1 MTRAELLAHHNN
13 APVPPA
19 RTPQKQ
25 RALPG
30 MEDRANRELEEI
42 ALAYA
47 EVRDRRVAL
56 LAEEV
61 TLKQRAFA
69 TLKRLGRQTYHR
81 DGIDMAIIPGEDTL
95 KVKVSPP
102 PSADTNESADA
113 TEEGA

>member
-1 MTRAELLAHHNN
+1 MNGRRPTRK
-13 APVPPA
+13 
-19 RTPQKQ
+19 PQKQ
-25 RALPG
+25 RPLPG

-47 EVRDRRVAL
+47 DVRDRRVAL

-81 DGIDMAIIPGEDTL
+81 DGIDMAIIPGEETL

-102 PSADTNESADA
+102 PSADANESADA
-113 TEEGA
+113 TEESA